1 MQEIKN
7 KINIT
12 DYSYLTIAEIS
23 ELIRLQKISPL
34 ELVTGCL
41 ERIERFNPT
50 LNAFITV
57 IYDEALK
64 NAREAE
70 KEIRSGKWKG
80 PLHGIP
86 VGVKDFYDT
95 AGIRTTAASA
105 HFKDRIPKKDADA
118 VIKLKEAG
126 AIIIGKTNMHE
137 LGMGT
142 TSVVSYFGSV
152 HNPWSKDYVAG
163 GSSGGS
169 AAAVAAGL
177 CYATVDTDAVGSCRL
192 PASCCGVTGFKAS
205 YDLFSMNG
213 ILEGEKADDLI
224 ILFSCIGLTSRSI
237 QDTAILLN
245 ALSNGAMRESNFKTD
260 YRLAFGSN
268 EKPKIGVVKNFKA
281 TDEVRNAFEQ
291 AVKVI
296 GSLGYALSE
305 VDIPFESAA
314 FNIKNIE
321 KDRKKINEKILFR
334 DKDILLLPT
343 TTDLTPNIK
352 TATKKGP
359 QAVSPDNTFFFNYY
373 GLPAVSVPCGFDT
386 NGLPLGLQIA
396 GPQWGEGI
404 VLDIAYSFQ
413 KATQWHLK
421 QPK

>member
-192 PASCCGVTGFKAS
+192 PAWST
-205 YDLFSMNG
+205 
-213 ILEGEKADDLI
+213 I
-224 ILFSCIGLTSRSI
+224 I
-237 QDTAILLN
+237 
-245 ALSNGAMRESNFKTD
+245 
-260 YRLAFGSN
+260 
-268 EKPKIGVVKNFKA
+268 
-281 TDEVRNAFEQ
+281 
-291 AVKVI
+291 
-296 GSLGYALSE
+296 
-305 VDIPFESAA
+305 
-314 FNIKNIE
+314 
-321 KDRKKINEKILFR
+321 
-334 DKDILLLPT
+334 
-343 TTDLTPNIK
+343 
-352 TATKKGP
+352 
-359 QAVSPDNTFFFNYY
+359 
-373 GLPAVSVPCGFDT
+373 
-386 NGLPLGLQIA
+386 
-396 GPQWGEGI
+396 W
-404 VLDIAYSFQ
+404 
-413 KATQWHLK
+413 
-421 QPK
+421 